1 MKPPGHNI
9 DFLIDPEIVS
19 GIAPNDY
26 NNASKLILD
35 RIASK
40 FPAESFYYPKAKAGN
55 VRGLACNTYL
65 TAKEYIQVCL
75 FVLREKHENG
85 YLQCGILTWLLPRS
99 VLFRTWYKP
108 DEIDIQ
114 LVADRRTKLEDILI
128 NDLGAKD
135 VATRDKATQLPS

>member
-19 GIAPNDY
+19 GIASNDY
-26 NNASKLILD
+26 KGASKLILD

-40 FPAESFYYPKAKAGN
+40 FPAKSFYYPKAKAGN
-55 VRGLACNTYL
+55 IRGLACNTYL
-65 TAKEYIQVCL
+65 TTKEYIQVCL
-75 FVLREKHENG
+75 FVHQEKHQNG
-85 YLQCGILTWLLPRS
+85 WLQSGIMMWLLPRS

-114 LVADRRTKLEDILI
+114 LVANLRNKLEDILI
-128 NDLGAKD
+128 NDLRAKD
-135 VATRDKATQLPS
+135 VRISDEPPS